1 MWVSVCHGCSS
12 FSGLV
17 PFFIW
22 LLLPFVIFSV
32 VTIYGDETSMIVL
45 QIIVFLLGLGLT
57 LATLSSAVRQTVL
70 PGRKS
75 VRLSRTLFRTTFLL
89 FRLVIVRIRSE
100 AISSALAAF
109 YAPMSVMLLPI
120 TWAILLL
127 IGFSM
132 MYWGVTEPSLGT
144 SLSLSGA
151 AITTEGFLA
160 PKGVGQTTLY
170 ILEGIIG
177 LGIVGLFITFL
188 PTAYS
193 IYSQREGQVTRIAFR
208 FGTPPSGVRVLAQA
222 YRLGLVQELDE
233 FWRTWEDWFT
243 DMAET
248 HISNSQVIFY
258 RSSQPGTS
266 WITTAGAIL
275 DACAL
280 FSSTVDRENAPWVHL
295 CFQAGCRTL
304 RDIITDV
311 ARPSIASELASENA
325 IHVTRAEYDA
335 ACETLSGSGVPL
347 KENHEESWRVF
358 VSMRSQYDT
367 FLIALANLVYAPKA
381 PWSSDRTLGI
391 SAVKLI
397 RLGTGW

>member
-1 MWVSVCHGCSS
+1 
-12 FSGLV
+12 
-17 PFFIW
+17 
-22 LLLPFVIFSV
+22 
-32 VTIYGDETSMIVL
+32 MIVL

-57 LATLSSAVRQTVL
+57 LTTLSSAIRQTVL

-75 VRLSRTLFRTTFLL
+75 VRLSRILFRTTFLL
-89 FRLVIVRIRSE
+89 FRLVIVRIQFESVR
-100 AISSALAAF
+100 SALAAF

-120 TWAILLL
+120 TWMILLL
-127 IGFSM
+127 LGFSM
-132 MYWGVTEPSLGT
+132 MFWGVSEPSPGT

-160 PKGVGQTTLY
+160 PKGGGQTTLY
-170 ILEGIIG
+170 IIEGIIG

-188 PTAYS
+188 PTSYS
-193 IYSQREGQVTRIAFR
+193 IYSQREEQVTRVAFR
-208 FGTPPSGVRVLAQA
+208 FGTPPSGVQVLAQT

-243 DMAET
+243 HMAET
-248 HISNSQVIFY
+248 HISNSEVIFY
-258 RSSQPGTS
+258 HSSQPGTS

-280 FSSTVDRENAPWVHL
+280 FSSTVDHQDVPWVHL

-304 RDIITDV
+304 RDIVTDV
-311 ARPSIASELASENA
+311 ARPSIVSKLVSEQA
-325 IHVTRAEYDA
+325 IHVARAEYNA
-335 ACETLSGSGVPL
+335 ACESLSGSGVPL
-347 KENHEESWRVF
+347 KGDREESWRVF

-381 PWSSDRTLGI
+381 LWSSDRTLGI
-391 SAVKLI
+391 APGKLM
-397 RLGTGW
+397 RLGPG